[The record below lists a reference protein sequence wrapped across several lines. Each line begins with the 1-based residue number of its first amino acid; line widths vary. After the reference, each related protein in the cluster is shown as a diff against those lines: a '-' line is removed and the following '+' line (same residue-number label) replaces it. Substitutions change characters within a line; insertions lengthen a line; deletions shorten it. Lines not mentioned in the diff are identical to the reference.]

1 MIISF
6 SDSLFSLIVL
16 CSSYFIYFLFKQ
28 NNTKKDQS
36 DLLKVVKNVLT
47 KTESTLLDI
56 VNAVR
61 LKHLGH
67 TGLFLIDEGSTVLD
81 DLLDNGDVGLGELGV
96 LVLHLIQDLLG
107 LLEILFHKVGELG
120 DDLIEFREMTISRLE
135 AAVHV
140 TGGASVFLDEIE
152 QALNLTVALIIHR
165 LAVDE
170 QLLDETK
177 AN

>member
-1 MIISF
+1 MF
-6 SDSLFSLIVL
+6 SAPLIL
-16 CSSYFIYFLFKQ
+16 YIFLFKQ

-140 TGGASVFLDEIE
+140 TGGASMFLDEIE
-152 QALNLTVALIIHR
+152 QGLNLTIALIIHR

-170 QLLDETK
+170 QLLDEK
-177 AN
+177 EAN